1 MSAAQPRRSARL
13 AAKAAAAA
21 PPAPVEPVPAPAPR
35 VRKPKA
41 AAAAP
46 PPPPPVLLEP
56 SPIVLHWR
64 AMRASYAAAPQPDT
78 VPEHAVLATI
88 WAGIAALKETIAAA
102 KTAEEF
108 RACATAADAL
118 WHMVMDEAHDEAF
131 DDCCGSMFLSDAM
144 HWCESAA
151 DTVGAPLP
159 EDFDPS
165 YMLGDTEVFQGFA
178 LNALCALLRD

>member
-1 MSAAQPRRSARL
+1 MSAPRRSARL
-13 AAKAAAAA
+13 AAKAAA
-21 PPAPVEPVPAPAPR
+21 PPAPAAPEPAPAPR

-41 AAAAP
+41 AAAAAE
-46 PPPPPVLLEP
+46 PVLLEP

-144 HWCESAA
+144 HWSDEAA
-151 DTVGAPLP
+151 AAVGAPLP

-165 YMLGDTEVFQGFA
+165 YMADPVEEARRCA
-178 LNALCALLRD
+178 LSALCALLRD